1 MLLSGIDGTVAHGRD
16 ALQALVPMEILDVSV
31 PVRPR
36 MITWPGDPPVT
47 LERVSSMENGDVAN
61 ESRLDFGVHSGTH
74 VDAPV
79 HFIDGAAGAE
89 ALPLDVLI
97 GPARVLDLTAAEQ
110 LDARAFAGVDLAER
124 VLLKTRN
131 SELWASASFA
141 EDFVALTEDGA
152 RALIDG
158 GVRLVG
164 IDYLS
169 IGDEAAHQ
177 ALLGAGVVA
186 VESLDLRRVDPG
198 EYELICAPL
207 KLVGSDGAPARV
219 LLRR

>member
-1 MLLSGIDGTVAHGRD
+1 
-16 ALQALVPMEILDVSV
+16 MEIIDVSV
-31 PVRPR
+31 PVRPG
-36 MITWPGDPPVT
+36 MVTYPGDPTVS
-47 LERVSSMENGDVAN
+47 LERVASLANGDVVN
-61 ESRLDFGVHSGTH
+61 LSRLDFGVHSGTH

-79 HFIDGAAGAE
+79 HFIDGAPAAE
-89 ALPLDVLI
+89 TLPLEVLV
-97 GPARVLDLTAAEQ
+97 GPVRVVDLTAAER
-110 LDARAFAGVDLAER
+110 LDASAFAAVPLAER

-131 SELWASASFA
+131 SELWARDTFA
-141 EDFVALTEDGA
+141 DDFLALTEGGA

-169 IGDEAAHQ
+169 IGDEAAHE

-186 VESLDLRRVDPG
+186 VESLDLRDVDPG

>member
-1 MLLSGIDGTVAHGRD
+1 
-16 ALQALVPMEILDVSV
+16 MEIIDVTV
-31 PVRPR
+31 PVRPG
-36 MITWPGDPPVT
+36 MVTYPGDPAVT
-47 LERVSSMENGDVAN
+47 LERVASLADGDVVN
-61 ESRLDFGVHSGTH
+61 LSRLDFGVHSGTH

-89 ALPLDVLI
+89 TLPLDVLI
-97 GPARVLDLTAAEQ
+97 GPARVLDLTAAER
-110 LDARAFAGVDLAER
+110 LDAAAFEGAELARR

-131 SELWASASFA
+131 SELWARDSFA
-141 EDFVALTEDGA
+141 EDFLALTEDGA
-152 RALIDG
+152 RVLVDG

-177 ALLGAGVVA
+177 VLLEAGVVV
-186 VESLDLRRVDPG
+186 VESLDLREVDPG

-219 LLRR
+219 FLRR